1 MVRKRMLPATLTGD
15 MKRAFLQICIREKD
29 RNVLRFHWIANLQ
42 SEDIKICRF
51 TRAIFG
57 LGESPFLVNATVKE
71 HLESSMSKCPELG
84 ETIDEI
90 KESLYVGD
98 IVTGEVTVEK
108 VEKIKET
115 SEKIFGEAL

>member
-1 MVRKRMLPATLTGD
+1 M
-15 MKRAFLQICIREKD
+15 
-29 RNVLRFHWIANLQ
+29 
-42 SEDIKICRF
+42 
-51 TRAIFG
+51 
-57 LGESPFLVNATVKE
+57 KE

-115 SEKIFGEAL
+115 SEKIFGKAL

>member
-1 MVRKRMLPATLTGD
+1 MLPATLTGD
-15 MKRAFLQICIREKD
+15 MKQACLQICIREKD
-29 RNVLRFHWIANLQ
+29 RIVLRFHWIVNLQ

-57 LGESPFLVNATVKE
+57 LGESPFLVNGTVKE

-98 IVTGEVTVEK
+98 IVTRKHQKKSLEK
-108 VEKIKET
+108 HYRIT
-115 SEKIFGEAL
+115 